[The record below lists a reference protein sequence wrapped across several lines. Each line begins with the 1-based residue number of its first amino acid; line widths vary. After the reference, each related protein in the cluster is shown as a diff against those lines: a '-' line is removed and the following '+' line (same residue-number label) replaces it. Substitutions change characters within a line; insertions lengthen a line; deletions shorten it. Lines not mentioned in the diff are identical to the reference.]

1 MSWPKRQ
8 TYYKIA
14 IVCLF
19 ILAIAAFLKFEL
31 YRFLTL
37 QSLKVYQDMLS
48 AFYSEYPVIAVTLY
62 VAAYIAMAA
71 ISLPAIIVMSLVAG
85 AIFGH
90 VTGTITAS
98 FASSIGGTL
107 AFLSARYLF
116 RDYVQNQFRFSLRMI
131 NSEIEREGWLYLLT
145 LRLVPVLP
153 YFLVN
158 LAMALTP
165 IKTRTFYIVTQIA
178 MLPGTIVYVNA
189 GTQLASIES
198 VDDIFSIPLI
208 ASFAVLAAF
217 PWIAKGFAFAVRTI
231 FYRKKKIDPPPGR

>member
-1 MSWPKRQ
+1 MAWPKRQ
-8 TYYKIA
+8 TYYKIVIA
-14 IVCLF
+14 CLF
-19 ILAIAAFLKFEL
+19 ILAIAVFLKFEL

-37 QSLKVYQDMLS
+37 QSLKAYQDMLS

-71 ISLPAIIVMSLVAG
+71 VSLPAIIIMSLVAG

-107 AFLSARYLF
+107 SFLSARYLF
-116 RDYVQNQFRFSLRMI
+116 RDYVQSRFAFSLGMI
-131 NSEIEREGWLYLLT
+131 NREMEREGWLYLLT
-145 LRLVPVLP
+145 LRLVPILP

-165 IKTRTFYIVTQIA
+165 IKTRTFYIVSQIA

-198 VDDIFSIPLI
+198 ADDIFSVSLI
-208 ASFAVLAAF
+208 GSFAVLAAF
-217 PWIAKGFAFAVRTI
+217 PWIAKGVAYTVRTI
-231 FYRKKKIDPPPGR
+231 FYRKKKIDPPPER

>member
-1 MSWPKRQ
+1 MPWPKRQ

-19 ILAIAAFLKFEL
+19 ILAIAVFLKFEL
-31 YRFLTL
+31 YQFLAL
-37 QSLKVYQDMLS
+37 QSLKAYQYIFS
-48 AFYSEYPVIAVTLY
+48 AFYSEFPIIAVTLY

-71 ISLPAIIVMSLVAG
+71 VSLPAIIVMSLVAG

-98 FASSIGGTL
+98 FASAIGGTL
-107 AFLSARYLF
+107 SFLMARFFF
-116 RDYVQNQFRFSLRMI
+116 RDYVQSRFAASLSMI
-131 NSEIEREGWLYLLT
+131 NREMEREGWLYLLT

-153 YFLVN
+153 YFIVN

-178 MLPGTIVYVNA
+178 MLPGTIIYVNA
-189 GTQLASIES
+189 GTQIASIES